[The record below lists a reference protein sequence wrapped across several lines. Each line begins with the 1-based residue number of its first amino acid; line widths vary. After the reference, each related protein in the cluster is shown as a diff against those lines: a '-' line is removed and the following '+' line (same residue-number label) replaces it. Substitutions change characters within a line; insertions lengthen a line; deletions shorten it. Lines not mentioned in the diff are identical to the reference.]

1 MTSIGAVGVGV
12 HKEMFQCVSPGTSQV
27 LTVNSSS
34 VQSALP
40 SSEVSIVRLF
50 STVDAWVCFG
60 TNPTAVAESSTSLFL
75 PGGIVE
81 YFEIR
86 GDEKIAVIQA
96 STAGKLYITEG
107 AVR

>member
-1 MTSIGAVGVGV
+1 MSIGAQGMGLNP
-12 HKEMFQCVSPGTSQV
+12 EMFQVISPGVSQV

-40 SSEVSIVRLF
+40 QSGVSIVRLF
-50 STVDAWVCFG
+50 STVDAWIAFG
-60 TNPTAVAESSTSLFL
+60 ASPTAVAEGASSLFL

-81 YFEIR
+81 YFQISST
-86 GDEKIAVIQA
+86 EKIAVIQS

-107 AVR
+107 ANQ